1 MPDTVT
7 TFDLVRPDLRGRIV
21 RLDGV
26 LDEILDRHEY
36 PAPVA
41 HLAAETVL
49 LTALLSS
56 MLKFDGIFA
65 LQAQGDGPLRMLVSD
80 MTSAGIIR
88 GCASFNPEA
97 IKSTEP
103 APFKLLGAGHLAFT
117 VDQAGGGDRYQ
128 GIVELKGASLTEC
141 VQHYFRQS
149 EQIQTGIKLAAARFE
164 TGWRGGAVMLQRVP
178 GTASENDEDPQE
190 SWQRAMILLQTCTDA
205 ELLDPQ
211 IPEAD
216 LLFRLFHEEGV
227 NLYNPSDIR
236 HGCRCSPEKVENLL
250 RAMDPVELDSLAQDG
265 RIDMK
270 CEFCGRSYDLLRSD
284 IMAKGQKA

>member
-1 MPDTVT
+1 MPDTVA

-26 LDEILDRHEY
+26 LDEILNRHEY
-36 PAPVA
+36 PASVA
-41 HLAAETVL
+41 HLTAETVL

-56 MLKFDGIFA
+56 MLKFEGIFA
-65 LQAQGDGPLRMLVSD
+65 LQAQGDGPVRMLVAD

-88 GCASFNPEA
+88 ACASFNAED
-97 IKSTEP
+97 IQSTES

-128 GIVELKGASLTEC
+128 GIVELKGGSLTEC

-149 EQIQTGIKLAAARFE
+149 EQIQTGIRLAAARFE
-164 TGWRGGAVMLQRVP
+164 AGWRGGAIMLQRVP
-178 GTASENDEDPQE
+178 GTVSENDEDPQE
-190 SWQRAMILLQTCTDA
+190 SWQRTMILLQTCTDA

-211 IPEAD
+211 IPESE
-216 LLFRLFHEEGV
+216 LLFRLFHEEGIK
-227 NLYNPSDIR
+227 LYNPSPLA
-236 HGCRCSPEKVENLL
+236 HGCRCSPEKVESLL
-250 RAMDPVELDSLAQDG
+250 RAMDPREVDTLAQDG

-270 CEFCGRSYDLLRSD
+270 CEFCGRTYDLLRND
-284 IMAKGQKA
+284 IIAKGQKV